1 MSLLD
6 RVLNK
11 EKLSLI
17 ALLISGGLILATLWR
32 LPRLDVR
39 DSHLTVFLAWL
50 AAILLF
56 LIAVSEP
63 EPRNFWKPKLYA
75 HRNELLVIS
84 IVLILALFLRL
95 WQVDSIPFTLS
106 GDEASQGLES
116 VRVLQGDLRNPFSTG
131 WLGVPTMSFFFNS
144 LTIGLLG
151 QSIFALRL
159 PWVLVGTVTILTT
172 YLLVRQL
179 LGWRLALATA
189 VILATY
195 HYHIHYSRLG
205 SNQIS
210 DPFFLSMTLF
220 LLYRGLDQQ
229 MKISWALAGVAAGLS
244 FYFYAGARLTPV
256 VITGVLFYL
265 FLLNP
270 RRFWLKHGGG
280 IVAMIGAF
288 LITAAP
294 MIQYAARFPDDF
306 NARVNQVGI
315 FQSGWLEREIL
326 IRGQPMV
333 TILLDQFW
341 RAAMAFNLY
350 ADRTVWYGLP
360 EPLLNSVFGA
370 IFLAGVLYA
379 SLRLLNRQEG
389 PRVVPMVVW
398 WWGGMIL
405 GGMLTESPPS
415 SQRLITLTVPVS
427 FFIAYAV
434 QELLR
439 LVNQTLGRQPAVV
452 VMTLV
457 VVSFAIVSLNTYFR
471 DYTPQR
477 IYGGQDAELATQ
489 IAPKLNAL
497 KQDHNV
503 YFVGPP
509 FMYWNFATLPYLV
522 PGDSAVDLL
531 EPLEEPLPSYM
542 NPQDLGAAFII
553 VPERRDEVEILKST
567 FPDGES
573 LEIISPANGRFLGT
587 LFRVAPAP

>member
-1 MSLLD
+1 MN

-11 EKLSLI
+11 KKPALF
-17 ALLISGGLILATLWR
+17 ALLVSVGLILATLWW
-32 LPRLDVR
+32 LPRLDVQ

-50 AAILLF
+50 TAILLF

-63 EPRNFWKPKLYA
+63 LSRNSWKPNFYA
-75 HRNELLVIS
+75 LRNEILVVS
-84 IVLILALFLRL
+84 IVLMLALFLRL
-95 WQVDSIPFTLS
+95 WQVDSIPFTLA

-151 QSIFALRL
+151 QSVFALRL
-159 PWVLVGTVTILTT
+159 PWVLVGTATILTT

-179 LGWRLALATA
+179 LGWRLALASA

-205 SNQIS
+205 SNQIF

-220 LLYRGLDQQ
+220 LLYRGIDRQ
-229 MKISWALAGVAAGLS
+229 MKISWALAGVAAGLA

-256 VITGVLFYL
+256 VIAGVLFYL

-270 RRFWLKHGGG
+270 RRFWAMYGQG
-280 IVAMIGAF
+280 IAAMTGAF
-288 LITAAP
+288 LITVAP
-294 MIQYAARFPDDF
+294 MLQYAARFPDDF

-315 FQSGWLEREIL
+315 IQSGWLENEIL
-326 IRGQPMV
+326 VRGQPAV
-333 TILLDQFW
+333 RILLDQFW
-341 RAAMAFNLY
+341 RAVMAFNIY
-350 ADRTVWYGLP
+350 SDRTVWYGLP

-370 IFLAGVLYA
+370 VFLAGLLYA
-379 SLRLLNRQEG
+379 TLRLLNRQEG

-398 WWGGMIL
+398 WWGGVIL

-415 SQRLITLTVPVS
+415 SQRLITLAVPVS

-434 QELLR
+434 QEVLR
-439 LVNQTLGRQPAVV
+439 LVNQTFGRKLTDVI
-452 VMTLV
+452 MTVV
-457 VVSFAIVSLNTYFR
+457 VVSFAITSLNTYFWE
-471 DYTPQR
+471 YTPKR

-489 IAPKLNAL
+489 IAPKLNEL
-497 KQDHNV
+497 KNDNIF
-503 YFVGPP
+503 YFLGPS

-522 PGDSAVDLL
+522 PGVSALDLL
-531 EPLEEPLPSYM
+531 EPLQEPLPSHMY
-542 NPQDLGAAFII
+542 PQDLGSVFII
-553 VPERRDEVEILKST
+553 VPERRDEVEILKSA

-573 LEIISPANGRFLGT
+573 FDIISSANGRFLGT